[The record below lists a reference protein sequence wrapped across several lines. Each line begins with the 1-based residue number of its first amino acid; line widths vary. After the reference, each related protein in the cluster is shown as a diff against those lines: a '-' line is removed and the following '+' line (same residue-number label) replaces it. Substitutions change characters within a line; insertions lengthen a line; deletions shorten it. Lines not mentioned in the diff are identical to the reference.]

1 MALRRE
7 VHFMKWN
14 VIKSKFN
21 SCKTQKLLS
30 SCQRNVLPIYLK
42 IFHGFP

>member
-14 VIKSKFN
+14 VIKSKCN
-21 SCKTQKLLS
+21 SCKTQKFFEQLS
-30 SCQRNVLPIYLK
+30 EKYFADIS
-42 IFHGFP
+42 